1 MSFLAHK
8 ENGLLIKTSTVL
20 SGVRHGFSTR
30 IGGVSPA
37 PWDSLNLGVGRGDDM
52 DRVRENYR
60 RFCAALGVDEH
71 RAVLSK
77 QVHEDNIRHVTA
89 EDCGKGLFRDR
100 DYTSVDAMV
109 TDTPG
114 IPLVVFSADC
124 GIILLH
130 DPVHGA
136 VGAAHAGWRGAACG
150 IAYKTVRRMQEL
162 FGTDPGDL
170 RAAIGAAIGPC
181 CFETDADVPQALE
194 AALGAEAATD
204 TTLQDVA
211 ALRMVGVRVV
221 LVHGGGK
228 HITALLDKLQVPT
241 RFENGYRYTDQAV
254 LETAEM
260 ALSAQV
266 NKAIVSRLSQLEVSA
281 VGLSGKD
288 GGLLTAVEKDPALG
302 RVGSITRVEPYNI
315 E

>member
-1 MSFLAHK
+1 MSFLAHE
-8 ENGLLIKTSTVL
+8 ENGLFIKTSTVL

-77 QVHEDNIRHVTA
+77 QVHEDNVRHVTA

-136 VGAAHAGWRGAACG
+136 VGAAHAGWRGAAGG
-150 IAYKTVRRMQEL
+150 IVYKTVRRMQEL
-162 FGTDPGDL
+162 FGKLQAENRSLWMQLQQSTVREQELGQRL
-170 RAAIGAAIGPC
+170 RRCEEQLDAVLT
-181 CFETDADVPQALE
+181 ETRPYRE
-194 AALGAEAATD
+194 A
-204 TTLQDVA
+204 
-211 ALRMVGVRVV
+211 VRVAPEQVQAFV
-221 LVHGGGK
+221 LGICRRQQEEK
-228 HITALLDKLQVPT
+228 
-241 RFENGYRYTDQAV
+241 
-254 LETAEM
+254 
-260 ALSAQV
+260 
-266 NKAIVSRLSQLEVSA
+266 RLNRQQRRQRA
-281 VGLSGKD
+281 KGQD
-288 GGLLTAVEKDPALG
+288 
-302 RVGSITRVEPYNI
+302 R
-315 E
+315 